1 MGLALTILAIAAS
14 TATAIVIS
22 SDHVIH
28 EKRATLGNFDRR
40 LEPHVR
46 LPMRIGLKTNKVARD
61 SAEKWLMDVSH
72 PRSTRYGKHWTQEEV
87 VAAFAPSKNTVDA
100 VTDWLVESGGIERAR
115 ITRTKNK
122 AWVAFDATV
131 EEAERM
137 FITEYFELDDGE
149 MKIVSCDQYHLP
161 SHLLEHVDYVTP
173 GVKGLHLKT
182 SNIEISEKVPS
193 KRDSKKAF
201 RRGISEASLPS
212 QRNTSSLDTCDQM
225 ITHECIRALYNIPFP
240 DQKADV
246 NPNNTMGIY
255 LLSSAYAQQDLDM
268 FFSNFTPYVAN
279 GTAPIVSSIN
289 GGVAPVDVLHA
300 GSEACMDL
308 QLAIPLI
315 HPQNATVYQVDDDYW
330 TVHQWL
336 EGGLFNT
343 FLDAIDGSYCT
354 YEAYGEK
361 GDNPDFD
368 PVYPNEREGGYKG
381 ERMCGVYKPTNV
393 ISISYMKDEAEL
405 PAAYQKRQ
413 CDEWLKLGLQGV
425 SVFIAS
431 GDSGVGDLPKPDSPN
446 GCLRN
451 GTVFTPGHPNTCP
464 WLTSVGATKVYPG
477 KTVFDPESAANDLA
491 GDPYYFPYSSGG
503 GFSNI
508 FGVPKYQSEAV
519 KGYFEIADPG
529 YPYYYDGNWKNS
541 TGLYNRNG
549 RGFPDVAAN
558 GDNIA
563 AVYGGGIRMTGGTS
577 AAAPIFA
584 SVVNIINEER
594 IKVGKGPVGFINPVL
609 YANPEVLND
618 IKNGSNPGCGTNGF
632 DASKG
637 WDPLT
642 GLGTPDYPRMLDL
655 FLSLP

>member
-1 MGLALTILAIAAS
+1 
-14 TATAIVIS
+14 
-22 SDHVIH
+22 
-28 EKRATLGNFDRR
+28 
-40 LEPHVR
+40 
-46 LPMRIGLKTNKVARD
+46 MRIGLKSNKVARE

-72 PRSTRYGKHWTQEEV
+72 PKSTQYGKHWTQEEV
-87 VAAFAPSKNTVDA
+87 VSAFAPAEDTVNA
-100 VTDWLVESGGIERAR
+100 VTDWLGDSGGIEKAR
-115 ITRTKNK
+115 ITPTKNK
-122 AWVAFDATV
+122 AWVAFDVTV
-131 EEAERM
+131 EEAERLLM
-137 FITEYFELDDGE
+137 TEYFESDDGE
-149 MKIVSCDQYHLP
+149 RRTVGCDQYHLP

-173 GVKGLHLKT
+173 GVKGLHFKP
-182 SNIEISEKVPS
+182 SKEKVLS
-193 KRDSKKAF
+193 KRDSNQAN
-201 RRGISEASLPS
+201 RRKIFEPSPPS
-212 QRNTSSLDTCDQM
+212 QSNSSSLDTCDQM

-240 DQKADV
+240 DPGAKV
-246 NPNNTMGIY
+246 SPNNTMGIY
-255 LLSSAYAQQDLDM
+255 LLSSAYAQEDLDM
-268 FFSNFTPYVAN
+268 FFSNFTPYIAN
-279 GTAPIVSSIN
+279 GTAPILNSIN
-289 GGVAPVDVLHA
+289 GGVAPVDVFHA
-300 GSEACMDL
+300 GPEACMDL

-315 HPQNATVYQVDDDYW
+315 HPQNTTVYQVDDDFW
-330 TVHQWL
+330 TAEQATK
-336 EGGLFNT
+336 GGMFNT

-354 YEAYGEK
+354 YEAYGEQ

-393 ISISYMKDEAEL
+393 ISISYMKDESEL

-425 SVFIAS
+425 SVFVAS

-477 KTVFDPESAANDLA
+477 KTVFDPESAANNLA
-491 GDPYYFPYSSGG
+491 DETYYFPYSSGG
-503 GFSNI
+503 GFSNV

-519 KGYFEIADPG
+519 RDYFETADPG
-529 YPYYYDGNWKNS
+529 YPHYYDGNWQNS

-558 GDNIA
+558 GDNIVA
-563 AVYGGGIRMTGGTS
+563 AFDGSIHMTGGTS

-584 SVVNIINEER
+584 SVVNMINEER
-594 IKVGKGPVGFINPVL
+594 IKIGKGPVGFINPVL
-609 YANPEVLND
+609 YASPEVLND

-655 FLSLP
+655 FMSLP